1 MKREIPEAP
10 MNEARALWY
19 TASGRAAIRP
29 VVLTEP
35 GPDQALVRTLWSG
48 LSRGTERLVFEG
60 RISPS
65 ESERMRAPLQEG
77 DFPHPV
83 KYGYCAVGIVEAGP
97 DDGLAGRT
105 VFVLHPH
112 QNRFVAPVALLNVV
126 PATVPPR
133 RAILAA
139 NMETALNALWDSGAG
154 PGDRILVVGA
164 GLVGC
169 LVAFLAAQLP
179 GAEVTLVDIDPSRRS
194 AAERLGAA
202 FEHPS
207 AAPDGRDV
215 VFHCSATAS
224 GLSCALAAAG
234 TEAAVVEMSWYGDQ
248 PVAAPLGGDFH
259 ARRLRLVSSQV
270 GQVAPSRRSRWTHRR
285 RMAKALDLLADERL
299 DGLITEEVAFADLP
313 VRLPDLLAPRAPGL
327 ATAISYA

>member
-19 TASGRAAIRP
+19 TARGQAAIRP
-29 VVLTEP
+29 VILSKP
-35 GPDQALVRTLWSG
+35 ARDQALVRTLWSG

-60 RISPS
+60 RISS
-65 ESERMRAPLQEG
+65 AESERMRAPLQEG

-83 KYGYCAVGIVEAGP
+83 KYGYCAVGMVETGP
-97 DDGLAGRT
+97 DAFRGRT

-112 QNRFVAPVALLNVV
+112 QDRFLAPLALLNLV
-126 PATVPPR
+126 PASVPPR

-139 NMETALNALWDSGAG
+139 NMETALNGLWDSGAG

-179 GAEVTLVDIDPSRRS
+179 GAEVTLVDIDPTRRS
-194 AAERLGAA
+194 LAERLGAA
-202 FEHPS
+202 FELPP
-207 AAPDGRDV
+207 AAPDGMDV
-215 VFHCSATAS
+215 VFHCSATAP

-234 TEAAVVEMSWYGDQ
+234 MEAPVVEMSWYGDEMV
-248 PVAAPLGGDFH
+248 PAPLGRDFH

-270 GQVAPSRRSRWTHRR
+270 GQVAPLRRSRWTHGR

-299 DGLITEEVAFADLP
+299 DGLISEEVAFAELP
-313 VRLPDLLAPRAPGL
+313 VRLPGLLAPRAPGL
-327 ATAISYA
+327 ATAIRYD